1 MSMSLSPFYF
11 LLSMSLSPFPS
22 LISLLC
28 PYSRIAPTRTIVLR
42 GKESDCRAVADYA
55 KASGIEAFTPNNR

>member
-1 MSMSLSPFYF
+1 M
-11 LLSMSLSPFPS
+11 SMSLSPFPS

-55 KASGIEAFTPNNR
+55 KASGIEAFTPSNR